1 MIVVN
6 TPSVVCPAT
15 TESDTGAAILSVSS
29 SGSWIVRLPPVLR
42 DQQSE
47 LESLLLKV
55 FADRPRSDENVALAR
70 QMSLN
75 WCVSKCK
82 KSGLSFEETLGY

>member
-1 MIVVN
+1 MMLVN
-6 TPSVVCPAT
+6 TPRVVPPA
-15 TESDTGAAILSVSS
+15 TESDTGSGILSVSA

-42 DQQSE
+42 DQQAE

-82 KSGLSFEETLGY
+82 KSGLSFEECLGY